1 MGVASEEVPMQGFAK
16 FIEEVG
22 VYAGTGEYVV
32 DVASVAVYL
41 AAQPCDS
48 PLLTAEFLLDCFSYM
63 Y

>member
-1 MGVASEEVPMQGFAK
+1 MEEVPMQGFAK
-16 FIEEVG
+16 FVEEVG

-48 PLLTAEFLLDCFSYM
+48 PLLTSELLLYYLSDM

>member
-1 MGVASEEVPMQGFAK
+1 MQGFAK
-16 FIEEVG
+16 FVEEVG

-41 AAQPCDS
+41 AAQPCDG
-48 PLLTAEFLLDCFSYM
+48 PLLMSEFLLDNFSYM

>member
-1 MGVASEEVPMQGFAK
+1 MQGFAK
-16 FIEEVG
+16 FVEEVG

-32 DVASVAVYL
+32 DIASVAVYL

-48 PLLTAEFLLDCFSYM
+48 PLLTSELFLYYLSDM